1 MSDVN
6 FINSYNEIVFD
17 NFIAVLKQNM
27 VFQTQLKL
35 MEPKLARIAE
45 LEQQVADSGT
55 THQELEQ
62 LRSTVQSLTSELT
75 GKNAQIQQQSG
86 SDAERHRIQTA
97 LNEKMRECES
107 LKASVEVLNR
117 EVQSLHTQAK
127 HGQEA
132 VEMNRTLLV
141 SEQALQDT
149 VQKQTAYIQKL
160 EEMLPVNKRKK
171 LGLPVPDA
179 TINTMENRSVIESSG
194 GIF

>member
-45 LEQQVADSGT
+45 LEQQDADSGT

-117 EVQSLHTQAK
+117 QVQSLHTQTK

-132 VEMNRTLLV
+132 VQMNRTLLV

-179 TINTMENRSVIESSG
+179 VINTVENRSVIESSG